1 MFAGNARGQYL
12 PHMVVYK
19 AKNLYVGW
27 TEGVPQKSV
36 YDVTPNGWFD
46 AKTFEQWFFEVFL
59 PGVEGKTG
67 TKVIIGDNLGSHFSP
82 AVTDATPEHNIK
94 FIMMPPNATHLCQ
107 PLDVAVFRGLKVA
120 WKRILGNWRLQTLK
134 TLNKL

>member
-1 MFAGNARGQYL
+1 MFAGNALGQFL
-12 PHMVVYK
+12 TLMVVYK
-19 AKNLYVGW
+19 AKDLYVGW
-27 TEGVPQKSV
+27 TEGGPKKSV

-82 AVTDATPEHNIK
+82 AVIDYPFVSASGCCGFPWFEGG
-94 FIMMPPNATHLCQ
+94 MEE
-107 PLDVAVFRGLKVA
+107 DS
-120 WKRILGNWRLQTLK
+120 W
-134 TLNKL
+134 